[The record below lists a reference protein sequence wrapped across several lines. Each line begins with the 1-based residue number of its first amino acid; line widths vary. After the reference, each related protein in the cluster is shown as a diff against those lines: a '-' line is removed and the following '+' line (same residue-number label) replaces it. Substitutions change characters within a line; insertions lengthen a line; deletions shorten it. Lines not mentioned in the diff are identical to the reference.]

1 MAVRPES
8 SQTRSDD
15 HRYTQR
21 VTVVVRWF
29 LLAAWLL
36 VLGYRG
42 DRTAQVAILNSL
54 GIVLAVVN
62 GYVQWRL
69 VRGWPVGRRHVIG
82 LSLLDLAVISAGLG
96 MTSRFDNSF
105 FVFYYPALLG
115 VGLVFPS
122 RRASLA
128 VFALTAATY
137 SAISIWLPPGVSY
150 TAEEEKILFARLAS
164 MLAVVVAG
172 NLVTEVERN
181 RRRAA
186 VESERAQA
194 QRALELQERAQKA
207 ELAAQEERSRIAREI
222 HDGIAQSIYALNLN
236 LETCAEI
243 ARYQPGPLAERLQRL
258 VPLAKQTLLET
269 RHYIYDLKPLL
280 AGENDLPTV
289 VRNQCREFGSVSGI
303 PVSVEITGEA
313 RPVSVPIASACY
325 RALQEALA
333 NVLKHAGS
341 SRVVVGLDLGLAE
354 AVLTVRDDGRG
365 FDVAARPPGYGIE
378 NMRQRA
384 EELGG
389 SLSIH
394 SEAGHGTT
402 VTMKVPL
409 AEVTSGTHQGDDR
422 R

>member
-1 MAVRPES
+1 MADPS
-8 SQTRSDD
+8 ASQNQSDD
-15 HRYTQR
+15 YRYTQR

-29 LLAAWLL
+29 LLAAWLF
-36 VLGYRG
+36 VLNYRG
-42 DRTAQVAILNSL
+42 DRTGQVAILNTL
-54 GIVLAVVN
+54 GVMLGVVN

-82 LSLLDLAVISAGLG
+82 LSLLDLAIISAGIG

-122 RRASLA
+122 RRASFA
-128 VFALTAATY
+128 VFALTAVAYTV
-137 SAISIWLPPGVSY
+137 ISIWLPPGVSY
-150 TAEEEKILFARLAS
+150 TAEEEKILFGRLAS

-172 NLVTEVERN
+172 NLVTEIERK

-186 VESERAQA
+186 VDGERAQA
-194 QRALELQERAQKA
+194 QRAMELQERAQKA
-207 ELAAQEERSRIAREI
+207 ELAAQEERNRIAREI

-243 ARYQPGPLAERLQRL
+243 ARNQPGPLAERLQRL

-280 AGENDLPTV
+280 AGQNDLPTV
-289 VRNQCREFGSVSGI
+289 VRNQCREFGTVSGI
-303 PVSVEITGEA
+303 PVTVDIAGEA
-313 RPVSVPIASACY
+313 HPVPVPVASACY
-325 RALQEALA
+325 RVLQEALA
-333 NVLKHAGS
+333 NVLKHARS
-341 SRVVVGLDLGLAE
+341 SRVVVGLEIGPDKAILS
-354 AVLTVRDDGRG
+354 VKDDGRG
-365 FDVAARPPGYGIE
+365 FDVATRPPGYGIE

-389 SLSIH
+389 SLRVESQ
-394 SEAGHGTT
+394 SGHGTT
-402 VTMKVPL
+402 VTMKLPL
-409 AEVTSGTHQGDDR
+409 VEVTSGTHQGDDR